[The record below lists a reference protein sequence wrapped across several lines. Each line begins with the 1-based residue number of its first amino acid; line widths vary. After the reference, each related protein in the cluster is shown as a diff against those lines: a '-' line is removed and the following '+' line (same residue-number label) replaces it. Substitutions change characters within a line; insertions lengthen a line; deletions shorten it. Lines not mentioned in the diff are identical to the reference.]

1 MMITREG
8 WYYLGMLGFIIAGAV
23 IRDINLLYIMAGMM
37 LGPMLYS
44 IYASTKSL
52 RRLTIDRRF
61 QPIVGVGSPL
71 YVEVRAD
78 KPKGASRAFA
88 TVIRDEI
95 QRVGD
100 RRSSTGMSLFFPHIK
115 PDSSEDNSY
124 RAYMNRRGQ
133 YRLGPMQASTSIPI
147 GLVRAT
153 IVDTE
158 NDTVFVS
165 PQLGELSPAWSRR
178 LDMRNDGGQRSV
190 RRRGKAEGDFYGMR
204 EWRNGDSR
212 TWIHWRTTAKRN
224 KLTVRQF
231 EQRINQDL
239 VVILD
244 LWQSEEVATPD
255 PNIES
260 AVSFAA
266 TLLFEYG
273 RHGSTHM
280 LIASA
285 SSQPFELQGT
295 SSPVFRQEMMERLA
309 MVEATK
315 KDSLP
320 EVLANVL
327 PKASSSAKIVLVS
340 PGERDLNDTERFE
353 QVWKKT
359 EIRRSLSEIVKV
371 NTSSAEFESWF
382 RVAEVRPESKH
393 ETVASSNSEA
403 NESPTTA
410 EAAVSV
416 PAEQETVNE

>member
-52 RRLTIDRRF
+52 RRLTVDRRF

-71 YVEVRAD
+71 YVEVRAE
-78 KPKGASRAFA
+78 KPKGASAAFA

-95 QRVGD
+95 HRIDD

-115 PDSSEDNSY
+115 PNSAEENSY
-124 RAYMNRRGQ
+124 RAFLHRRGQ
-133 YRLGPMQASTSIPI
+133 YRLGPMQASTSIPL

-153 IVDTE
+153 IVDSE

-165 PQLGELSPAWSRR
+165 PQLGVLSPAWSRR

-239 VVILD
+239 VVVLD
-244 LWQSEEVATPD
+244 LYRAEKVAVSD
-255 PNIES
+255 PSIES

-285 SSQPFELQGT
+285 SKQPFELQGT

-309 MVEATK
+309 MVDATK
-315 KDSLP
+315 NDSLP

-340 PGERDLNDTERFE
+340 PGERDFNDTEKFE
-353 QVWKKT
+353 AVWKKT
-359 EIRRSLSEIVKV
+359 DIRRSLNEIVKV

-382 RVAEVRPESKH
+382 RAAEVQKERPVET
-393 ETVASSNSEA
+393 TVASNGESNGSPPESSASVSDAAKREA
-403 NESPTTA
+403 
-410 EAAVSV
+410 
-416 PAEQETVNE
+416 VNE